1 MWYKPWIY
9 TLDYTT
15 CLLCRP
21 PLPLLISEAVKNCQD
36 ISCWRKLG
44 GGDVWFCH
52 KSEMF
57 ATCGN
62 ARAHLFPNSC
72 VAKTL
77 KFNFQLFLYIFLMCS
92 SSFKTISKV
101 VFKKHIWFGVPIPC
115 CFYFLLCL
123 WWPLLAPVKNSLL
136 HIKSKV
142 VLTNVT
148 ENSCRKT
155 KMSFTIYTWI
165 INRLSISKLFIK
177 LAGIRV
183 GLMRT

>member
-1 MWYKPWIY
+1 MWYKPRIY
-9 TLDYTT
+9 TLDHTT

-44 GGDVWFCH
+44 GGDVWSCH

-57 ATCGN
+57 VTCGN

-77 KFNFQLFLYIFLMCS
+77 KFNFQLFLCIFWCAPPH
-92 SSFKTISKV
+92 SKQ
-101 VFKKHIWFGVPIPC
+101 FQRLPLTYRRHKNTYMIRGAN
-115 CFYFLLCL
+115 
-123 WWPLLAPVKNSLL
+123 PLLFLFSVMFVMTTFGSRKEFPSS
-136 HIKSKV
+136 HKSKV

-155 KMSFTIYTWI
+155 KMSFTIYAHCT
-165 INRLSISKLFIK
+165 
-177 LAGIRV
+177 
-183 GLMRT
+183 